1 MSDENGQSDDGESR
15 KPRLTLRLA
24 NMVVMGDGERRL
36 TRGAARRTSGSDFGQ
51 DISTSPPAAR
61 RATRNTRTP
70 EAKPI
75 IDDDDE
81 DDEEAQMR
89 RVNTRSGRNVK
100 AVSYAEPSSDQSDD
114 PHPPRRTR
122 RQSHRPNEFI
132 EVDEDED
139 ENGEE
144 DYGRRRLRPRAPPPP
159 KPRRSR
165 PPQPSVRDE
174 MRPRP
179 PRQTRN
185 SARAAQNDEDLDYS
199 DGQGDT
205 HDDDDMELDG
215 DLDAEGEEEEE
226 EEEGDSKPRGYS
238 LRARRQ
244 VNYTIPQLLDVA
256 DNVRSQSVKAK
267 GKAPARRP
275 ASRKSNMPRWGASG
289 AELSRVLG
297 LPVPGGDSVSS
308 THLFDCLVANFILG
322 LGQPPVFA
330 TQALCECS
338 CG

>member
-1 MSDENGQSDDGESR
+1 MSDENGHSDDGESR

-24 NMVVMGDGERRL
+24 NMVVMGDGERRI
-36 TRGAARRTSGSDFGQ
+36 TRGAARRTSGSDFGP
-51 DISTSPPAAR
+51 DVSTSPPAAR
-61 RATRNTRTP
+61 KLSRATRTP

-75 IDDDDE
+75 IDDEDE
-81 DDEEAQMR
+81 DDEEAQMHR
-89 RVNTRSGRNVK
+89 INTRSGRAVK
-100 AVSYAEPSSDQSDD
+100 VVSYVEPSSDQSDD
-114 PHPPRRTR
+114 PHPPRRSR

-132 EVDEDED
+132 EADEDE
-139 ENGEE
+139 EEHGEE

-185 SARAAQNDEDLDYS
+185 STRAAQNDEDLDYS
-199 DGQGDT
+199 DGQADT
-205 HDDDDMELDG
+205 HDDDDMDLDG
-215 DLDAEGEEEEE
+215 DLDAEGEEEEEEE

-256 DNVRSQSVKAK
+256 DNVRSQGVKSK

-275 ASRKSNMPRWGASG
+275 ASRKSNLPRWGATG
-289 AELSRVLG
+289 AELSRAFG
-297 LPVPGGDSVSS
+297 FPAPGGDSVSD
-308 THLFDCLVANFILG
+308 LLIFIYLIANWIPGF
-322 LGQPPVFA
+322 
-330 TQALCECS
+330 
-338 CG
+338 